1 MTRGITTIAGQ
12 FSEIYEDSNNGA
24 VQTGSAAAVS
34 DGSRQVV
41 AASESTGFKNE
52 EERNARGAETLTPY
66 SYYIDAVL
74 PVLKRFVANI
84 EDKDL
89 KDHYD
94 RILDRLGSYLR
105 KTERFTNLSETES
118 LVDIERL
125 GGERLTQSVKEFYQW
140 QLKRSVELVGGYV
153 VGGLELEPKQ
163 QKALLAYVEYV
174 LNLME
179 ACCQQKDV
187 DKNQAVLAANQNL
200 KDALEKFG
208 FEWMEVKRLVG
219 YFGQVANFVD
229 FSLAETCERVMES
242 IQDYEPPDSGSAS
255 LVGGVKLSSQQV
267 LDQLRVRS
275 HQVEGAHRL
284 IVEAID
290 SLRANYNPTERQ
302 PSPKLDVGGGVL
314 ENWEELVKK
323 RIAKEEGLDKPRP
336 LQSDDYIN
344 GILGSR
350 KEGPGFLGIP
360 LRYQLKHHI
369 KNVEYKAPVRTLGS
383 RKDRLESVQA
393 AEIAIVAGVWEGE
406 WKRGSMLRPG
416 ESAPKEFFGKI
427 VDVTVWSTILNNPDA
442 VENFIN
448 QLESAQAVELEGE
461 SVKNIIGSVSDFPN
475 AEAYRIPVLNHKG
488 EPAFLVV
495 DRDTYK
501 KMLKVAQVSRNSY
514 AELAKRDSRY
524 VPRSRDERY
533 KAFSSELK
541 ENILRNDNW
550 VDRER
555 DFIAVE
561 SIQREVLASLDEGNE
576 VEHYVA
582 EQVRAALE
590 KYRELF
596 NDFQR
601 DFGRESRYR
610 EIAAQRLKENG
621 ITADSVDFD
630 RLLAAEIEYV
640 AKEFVFKWNAFR
652 YVGDR
657 VCYAQKLLSNPDLGY
672 DEAYRLKKELLELLA
687 NLDYEYEI
695 RFIVLSKGKGQNN
708 FEAQVR
714 ETVSP
719 FMRRAKSIFEDGVQ
733 DSEISRAT
741 MALKGLEGQGK
752 VLGETIFYAKMMEM
766 FTSDMVGVLN
776 PSLVEDFSDAIESM
790 NDAKTDLLGF
800 FGVLMNNYSGY
811 NLSRLSHYYSRSY
824 KRATSLALPHLP
836 SAKARFVRLIGR
848 DTTPEEN
855 NRYEN
860 FYPPVLD
867 KRSEIIGKCQADAL
881 FFGQPIEVFG
891 LINRFISYYVKD
903 DINSQSLENLSQ
915 EEQQIY
921 LVLAIAASRS
931 LKAFVSASSYDIE
944 EPARLYQEDESA
956 IRLTPNLSFQKPGR
970 VAIVTFENTIN
981 EYAKIIPGLAERLR
995 TSLA

>member
-52 EERNARGAETLTPY
+52 EEINARGAETLTPY

-94 RILDRLGSYLR
+94 RILDRLGSDLR

-369 KNVEYKAPVRTLGS
+369 KNVEYKASVRTLGS

-501 KMLKVAQVSRNSY
+501 KC
-514 AELAKRDSRY
+514 
-524 VPRSRDERY
+524 
-533 KAFSSELK
+533 
-541 ENILRNDNW
+541 LR
-550 VDRER
+550 
-555 DFIAVE
+555 
-561 SIQREVLASLDEGNE
+561 
-576 VEHYVA
+576 
-582 EQVRAALE
+582 
-590 KYRELF
+590 
-596 NDFQR
+596 
-601 DFGRESRYR
+601 
-610 EIAAQRLKENG
+610 
-621 ITADSVDFD
+621 
-630 RLLAAEIEYV
+630 
-640 AKEFVFKWNAFR
+640 
-652 YVGDR
+652 
-657 VCYAQKLLSNPDLGY
+657 
-672 DEAYRLKKELLELLA
+672 
-687 NLDYEYEI
+687 
-695 RFIVLSKGKGQNN
+695 
-708 FEAQVR
+708 
-714 ETVSP
+714 
-719 FMRRAKSIFEDGVQ
+719 
-733 DSEISRAT
+733 
-741 MALKGLEGQGK
+741 
-752 VLGETIFYAKMMEM
+752 
-766 FTSDMVGVLN
+766 
-776 PSLVEDFSDAIESM
+776 
-790 NDAKTDLLGF
+790 
-800 FGVLMNNYSGY
+800 
-811 NLSRLSHYYSRSY
+811 
-824 KRATSLALPHLP
+824 
-836 SAKARFVRLIGR
+836 
-848 DTTPEEN
+848 
-855 NRYEN
+855 
-860 FYPPVLD
+860 
-867 KRSEIIGKCQADAL
+867 
-881 FFGQPIEVFG
+881 
-891 LINRFISYYVKD
+891 
-903 DINSQSLENLSQ
+903 
-915 EEQQIY
+915 
-921 LVLAIAASRS
+921 
-931 LKAFVSASSYDIE
+931 
-944 EPARLYQEDESA
+944 
-956 IRLTPNLSFQKPGR
+956 
-970 VAIVTFENTIN
+970 
-981 EYAKIIPGLAERLR
+981 
-995 TSLA
+995 